1 MSQEDFERFRQ
12 KVLQEP
18 SLQKQLLKAENLD
31 AFVRRCIELGQLY
44 GCSFGN
50 DEVNAALQSS
60 RRAWI
65 ERGLG

>member
-18 SLQKQLLKAENLD
+18 LLQKQLLKSDNLD

-44 GCSFGN
+44 GCSFGVE
-50 DEVNAALQSS
+50 EVTAALQGS